1 MRLIRLTTTD
11 SQAIFNA
18 SFSDDILFKKDSS
31 IALQNVSIEAQ
42 ASTITLNGQNNS
54 ITYQNS
60 AKGNLQVNLNA
71 GTYDDSNIDTLL
83 TDVEDKLNGNTGF
96 TTGEANFRELGM
108 EWKSEKNSDNK
119 VSIGYKI
126 GTYITNLMAN
136 TWSYDA
142 GKVQYVTTSNGIWS
156 KLAGLAESADPTSY
170 MFFKNFIARGCGFT
184 RGKIYTLENTA
195 GGSYNETGMCVGLT
209 RRDLVDF
216 DPDNFTMADIAY
228 GIACRITGGGVR
240 QYRIIVDGVQ
250 TASAEPVTYAPNSN
264 DNDVMELMI
273 VGNKVKFFIY
283 HNSGGGLP
291 VEIHEE
297 DYTAGQKLYPVN
309 VFFGT
314 QADARLR
321 IPTLTESP
329 YVANPTPPITE
340 AVEVGATPVPIPR
353 KDKAD
358 NFLEFQSTDLA
369 NFLGYQ
375 NARQPQNGFYNVKEQ
390 TYIAD
395 EKFSGAVKA
404 DAFLVESLTLP
415 LDSYDSFVNQRK
427 NILAVIPESDATGA
441 VIYEP
446 STPFFIDVKNENDLI
461 LRNLRFRIVKN
472 DYTPFNLRGLAT
484 LTLLIT

>member
-18 SFSDDILFKKDSS
+18 SFSDDILFKKNSS

-42 ASTITLNGQNNS
+42 ASTITLDGQNNT

-60 AKGNLQVNLNA
+60 AKGSLQVDLNA

-83 TDVEDKLNGNTGF
+83 TDVQDKLNASTGF
-96 TTGEANFRELGM
+96 TTAEANFRELGM

-119 VSIGYKI
+119 VSIGYKL
-126 GTYITNLMAN
+126 GTYITNAMFDK
-136 TWSYDA
+136 WSYDV
-142 GKVQYVTTSNGIWS
+142 GKVQRVSTSNGIWS
-156 KLAGLAESADPTSY
+156 KLAGLPESADPTSY

-184 RGKIYTLENTA
+184 RGKMFTLENTA
-195 GGSYNETGMCVGLT
+195 GGGYFTTGMCVGLT
-209 RRDLVDF
+209 RRHLEGF
-216 DPDNFTMADIAY
+216 DPDNFTKADIAY
-228 GIACRITGGGVR
+228 GIACRVTGGGGR
-240 QYRIIVDGVQ
+240 QYRIIVDGVE
-250 TASAEPVTYAPNSN
+250 TGSGEPVNYVANSN

-273 VGNKVKFFIY
+273 VGDKVKFFIY
-283 HNSGGGLP
+283 HNADGGVP
-291 VEIHEE
+291 TEIHEE

-321 IPTLTESP
+321 TATLTESP
-329 YVANPTPPITE
+329 YVDNPHTTLSE

-353 KDKAD
+353 RDPAD
-358 NFLEFQSTDLA
+358 NFLQFQSTDLA
-369 NFLGYQ
+369 NFLGFQ
-375 NARQPQNGFYNVKEQ
+375 NARQPQNGFYNVVQ
-390 TYIAD
+390 QDYIAD

-446 STPFFIDVKNENDLI
+446 STPFFIDVKNESDLI
-461 LRNLRFRIVKN
+461 LRNLRFRIVKA